1 VSLSGRHGIKS
12 LTVGSSSYFVTSGG
26 QPRVRRPSDVF
37 KAVLGLFLVI
47 WATVNVDSISSWA
60 QALTDLVLAS
70 PSWVNLLLEIGY
82 ASSLI
87 YAVVVFAGLVMG
99 GRERRPALRDLAIAG
114 VTAAL
119 AVVILSF
126 IINDAW
132 PYVFP
137 EIGLEDPT
145 PRFPVL
151 RVAMVTAI
159 LVVVG
164 PHVTRPLRRFG
175 WLAIGATAIAS
186 VSLGYGSPVHI
197 VGSFGVGLFCAGLL
211 LAIVGSPR
219 GYPDPDSVAA
229 ALSILGVQVSALE
242 PAPYQTW
249 GVIRFVGRDSDNGV
263 VDIKVH
269 GRDAVESRLVAKLWH
284 TLWYRES
291 SRTLGYSRLQAVEHE
306 ALVTLVASRSGVRV
320 PHLAAVGSPTSEV
333 ALISFGGTGTA
344 LPELDAVDLTDDLL
358 IETWDQVRLM
368 QERSLSNGSLD
379 TSAVHLGPDGPIITD
394 FALGSLAADE
404 SDQATDVVEL
414 LFSLAVLVGEER
426 AVGTALQGLGRERLV
441 AVLPYLQVP
450 AISPTTRRLTE
461 KPKNL
466 MSSLSSQVTEVT
478 ESEMPEPVK
487 LRRVTARNLI
497 MAALLLLVAWAL
509 IPLITSVD
517 YAEIWAVLESADW
530 PLLIL
535 ALLVGH
541 TQFFPQATATMCAVQ
556 VKLPFW
562 PLLTLQTASQFISL
576 AIPSAAGRVAMNTAF
591 LAKFGLPVPVALVQ
605 GSIDGFSG
613 FLVQTAILILVLLFG
628 DVDLGLDIDPA
639 DLPWL
644 LILGVVVLVV
654 VGLVVAVLRIKTLRE
669 RVVPVVVQA
678 WEALKVVL
686 QEPSRA
692 FGLLGSN
699 FVYWNVLG
707 ITLWL
712 TLQAVGSGISYGSA
726 LFVAAG
732 TSLLAGF
739 MPVPGG
745 VGVAEATMT
754 ALLVTFGVDQS
765 TAFAVTVAYRVITF
779 YLPALEG
786 FFGARWLGKNGYV

>member
-1 VSLSGRHGIKS
+1 M
-12 LTVGSSSYFVTSGG
+12 
-26 QPRVRRPSDVF
+26 RRPSDVF
-37 KAVLGLFLVI
+37 KAVLGLFLVV
-47 WATVNVDSISSWA
+47 WAVVNVDSISSWA
-60 QALTDLVLAS
+60 QALTALVQAS
-70 PSWVNLLLEIGY
+70 PSWVTLLLEVGY
-82 ASSLI
+82 AVSLI
-87 YAVVVFAGLVMG
+87 YVVVVFGALITG

-114 VTAAL
+114 VTAAVL
-119 AVVILSF
+119 VVILSF

-137 EIGLEDPT
+137 EIGLEDPA

-164 PHVTRPLRRFG
+164 PHVTRPLRRSG
-175 WLAIGATAIAS
+175 WLAIIATAIAS
-186 VSLGYGSPVHI
+186 VSLGYGTPTHI
-197 VGSFGVGLFCAGLL
+197 IGSFGVGLFSAGLL

-219 GYPDPDSVAA
+219 GYPDPSSVAA
-229 ALSILGVQVSALE
+229 ALSRLGVQASGLE

-249 GVIRFVGRDSDNGV
+249 GVIRFVGRDGDGEV

-269 GRDAVESRLVAKLWH
+269 GRDAVDSRLVAKLWH

-291 SRTLGYSRLQAVEHE
+291 STTLGYSRLQAVEHE
-306 ALVTLVASRSGVRV
+306 ALVTIVAERAGVRV
-320 PHLAAVGSPTSEV
+320 PQLAAVGSPTSEV
-333 ALISFGGTGTA
+333 SLISFRGTGTA
-344 LPELDAVDLTDDLL
+344 LPEMDPGDLTDDLL
-358 IETWDQVRLM
+358 IQIWDQVRLM
-368 QERSLSNGSLD
+368 QEGSLSNGSLD
-379 TSAVHLGPDGPIITD
+379 TSAVQVGPDGPIITD

-404 SDQATDVVEL
+404 SDLATDIVEL

-426 AVGTALQGLGRERLV
+426 AVRTALQGVGNERLV
-441 AVLPYLQVP
+441 SALPYLQVP
-450 AISPTTRRLTE
+450 AVSPTTRRLTE

-466 MSSLSSQVTEVT
+466 MSSLSAKVIEVT
-478 ESEMPEPVK
+478 ESEMPEQVK
-487 LRRVTARNLI
+487 LRRVTVRNLI
-497 MAALLLLVAWAL
+497 MALLLLLVAWAL
-509 IPLITSVD
+509 IPLFTSVD
-517 YAEIWAVLESADW
+517 YAEIWVVLESADW
-530 PLLIL
+530 PLIVF
-535 ALLVGH
+535 ALVVGQ

-562 PLLTLQTASQFISL
+562 PLLTLQTASQFVSL

-591 LAKFGLPVPVALVQ
+591 LTKFGLTVPVALVQ

-628 DVDLGLDIDPA
+628 DINLGLSIDPA
-639 DLPWL
+639 DVPWL
-644 LILGVVVLVV
+644 WILGVVILVG
-654 VGLVVAVLRIKTLRE
+654 VGLVVAVLKIKALHD
-669 RVVPVVVQA
+669 RVLPIIKEA
-678 WEALKVVL
+678 WGALGVVL
-686 QEPSRA
+686 QQPSRA

-712 TLQAVGSGISYGSA
+712 TLQAVGSGLSYGSA

-765 TAFAVTVAYRVITF
+765 TAFAVTVVYRVITF
-779 YLPALEG
+779 YLPAMEG
-786 FFGARWLGKNGYV
+786 FFGARWLGKHGYV

>member
-1 VSLSGRHGIKS
+1 M
-12 LTVGSSSYFVTSGG
+12 
-26 QPRVRRPSDVF
+26 RRPSDVF
-37 KAVLGLFLVI
+37 RAVAGLILVT
-47 WATVNVDSISSWA
+47 WAAVNVASISSWA
-60 QALTDLVLAS
+60 VALTELVQAS
-70 PSWVNLLLEIGY
+70 PSWVTLLLEVGY
-82 ASSLI
+82 AASLI
-87 YAVVVFAGLVMG
+87 YVVVVFVAMVTG
-99 GRERRPALRDLAIAG
+99 GRERHPALRDLVIAG
-114 VTAAL
+114 AAAAL
-119 AVVILSF
+119 LVVILSF

-137 EIGLEDPT
+137 ELGLEDPA

-175 WLAIGATAIAS
+175 WLAIVATAIAS
-186 VSLGYGSPVHI
+186 VSLGYGTPTHI
-197 VGSFGVGLFCAGLL
+197 IGSFGIGLLSAGLL

-219 GYPDPDSVAA
+219 GYPDPNSVAA
-229 ALSILGVQVSALE
+229 ALSSLGVPVDGLE

-249 GVIRFVGRDSDNGV
+249 GVIRFVGLDSDKEV

-291 SRTLGYSRLQAVEHE
+291 STTLGYSRLQAVEHE
-306 ALVTLVASRSGVRV
+306 ALVTIVADRAGVRV
-320 PHLAAVGSPTSEV
+320 PQLAAVGSPTSEI
-333 ALISFGGTGTA
+333 ALISFRGTGTA
-344 LPELDAVDLTDDLL
+344 LPEIDPEEITDDLL
-358 IETWDQVRLM
+358 IETWNQVRLM
-368 QERSLSNGSLD
+368 QEGSLSNGTLD
-379 TSAVHLGPDGPIITD
+379 TSAVQVGPEGPIITD
-394 FALGSLAADE
+394 FALGALSADE
-404 SDQATDVVEL
+404 SDQATDIIEL

-426 AVGTALQGLGRERLV
+426 AIHTALQGLGHDRLV
-441 AVLPYLQVP
+441 GVLPYLQVP
-450 AISPTTRRLTE
+450 AVSPTTRRLTD

-466 MSSLSSQVTEVT
+466 MSSLASKMTEVT

-487 LRRVTARNLI
+487 LRRVTLRNLI
-497 MAALLLLVAWAL
+497 MMALLALVAWAL
-509 IPLITSVD
+509 IPLLTSVD
-517 YAEIWAVLESADW
+517 YAEIWVVLETADW
-530 PLLIL
+530 PLLVF
-535 ALLVGH
+535 ALIVGH

-562 PLLTLQTASQFISL
+562 PLLVLQTASQFISL

-591 LAKFGLPVPVALVQ
+591 LTKFGLTVPVALVQ

-613 FLVQTAILILVLLFG
+613 FLVQAAILILVLLFG
-628 DVDLGLDIDPA
+628 DVDLGIGIDPA
-639 DLPWL
+639 DVPWL
-644 LILGVVVLVV
+644 LILGLVTLV
-654 VGLVVAVLRIKTLRE
+654 AIGLVVAVLKIKTLRE
-669 RVVPVVVQA
+669 KVLPVIKEA
-678 WEALKVVL
+678 WGALKIVL
-686 QEPSRA
+686 HQPSRA

-712 TLQAVGSGISYGSA
+712 TLQAVGSDLSYGSA

-754 ALLVTFGVDQS
+754 ALLVTFGVEQS
-765 TAFAVTVAYRVITF
+765 TAFAVTAAYRIITF

-786 FFGARWLGKNGYV
+786 FFGARWLGKHGYV

>member
-1 VSLSGRHGIKS
+1 M
-12 LTVGSSSYFVTSGG
+12 
-26 QPRVRRPSDVF
+26 RRPSDVF
-37 KAVLGLFLVI
+37 RAVVGLFLVV
-47 WATVNVDSISSWA
+47 WASVNVASISLWA
-60 QALTDLVLAS
+60 QALTELVQAS
-70 PSWVNLLLEIGY
+70 PSWVTLLLEVGY
-82 ASSLI
+82 AASLI
-87 YAVVVFAGLVMG
+87 YVVVVFIGLVTG
-99 GRERRPALRDLAIAG
+99 GQERRPALRDLAIAG
-114 VTAAL
+114 ITAGL
-119 AVVILSF
+119 VVVILSF
-126 IINDAW
+126 IINGAW

-137 EIGLEDPT
+137 EIGLEDPA

-175 WLAIGATAIAS
+175 WLAIVATAIAS
-186 VSLGYGSPVHI
+186 VSLGYGTPTHI
-197 VGSFGVGLFCAGLL
+197 IGSFGIGLFSAGLL

-219 GYPDPDSVAA
+219 GYPDPNSVAA
-229 ALSILGVQVSALE
+229 GLAHLGVPVHGLE

-249 GVIRFVGRDSDNGV
+249 GVLRFVGWDDDNEV

-291 SRTLGYSRLQAVEHE
+291 SMTLGYSRLQSVEHE
-306 ALVTLVASRSGVRV
+306 ALVTIVADRAGVRV
-320 PHLAAVGSPTSEV
+320 PQLAGVGSPTAEI
-333 ALISFGGTGTA
+333 ALISFRGTGTP
-344 LPELDAVDLTDDLL
+344 LPDIEPDQLTDDLL
-358 IETWDQVRLM
+358 VEIWDQVRLM
-368 QERSLSNGSLD
+368 QEGSLSNGTLD
-379 TSAVHLGPDGPIITD
+379 TTAVQVGPEGPIITD
-394 FALGSLAADE
+394 FALGALSADE
-404 SDQATDVVEL
+404 SDQATDIVEL

-426 AVGTALQGLGRERLV
+426 AARTALQGLGRERL
-441 AVLPYLQVP
+441 AGVLPYLQVP
-450 AISPTTRRLTE
+450 AVSPTTRRLTD

-466 MSSLSSQVTEVT
+466 MASLSSKVTQVT

-487 LRRVTARNLI
+487 LRRVTVRNLI
-497 MAALLLLVAWAL
+497 MAALLALVAWAL
-509 IPLITSVD
+509 IPLLTSVD
-517 YAEIWAVLESADW
+517 YAEIWAVLEAADW
-530 PLLIL
+530 PLLFF
-535 ALLVGH
+535 ALIVGH

-591 LAKFGLPVPVALVQ
+591 LTKFGLTVPVALVQ

-613 FLVQTAILILVLLFG
+613 FLVQAAILILVVIFG
-628 DVDLGLDIDPA
+628 DVELGIDIDPA
-639 DLPWL
+639 EVPWL
-644 LILGVVVLVV
+644 LILGLVALALI
-654 VGLVVAVLRIKTLRE
+654 GLVVAVLKIRALRE
-669 RVVPVVVQA
+669 KVLPVIKEA
-678 WEALKVVL
+678 WGALNIVL
-686 QEPSRA
+686 HQPSRA

-712 TLQAVGSGISYGSA
+712 TLQAVGSGVSYGTA

-754 ALLVTFGVDQS
+754 ALLVTFGVEQS

-779 YLPALEG
+779 YLPAVEG
-786 FFGARWLGKNGYV
+786 FFGARWLGKHGYV